1 MNETAT
7 GDTALVR
14 AVPDSFA
21 HALRG
26 ESGAALDPY
35 LARKQHG
42 AYREMLDAAGY
53 SVVELTAD
61 EDHPDGVF
69 IEDTA
74 VLLGPMAIITRCA
87 APSRRGEAEVVRD
100 ALSVRFTIETIEPP
114 GTLDGGDVMQ
124 LDGSLYVGRSARTNE
139 DGIAQLAAIAAPLG
153 LAARIVQVHDGLHL
167 KSVVLPVDE
176 STVLVTPN
184 SVDEA
189 PLQGLRILY
198 EEESERH
205 SASALPLRDGRLIV
219 TESAPATGAML
230 TRAGYDVVSIDVSE
244 LQAADGGLT
253 CLSILIQGPLPVEPD
268 RRQDEEP

>member
-21 HALRG
+21 HALHG
-26 ESGAALDPY
+26 EAGPALDSH
-35 LARKQHG
+35 LARRQHA
-42 AYREMLDAAGY
+42 AYVGMLDAAGY
-53 SVVELTAD
+53 VVEQLTAD
-61 EDHPDGVF
+61 EAYPDGVF
-69 IEDTA
+69 IEDIA
-74 VLLGPMAIITRCA
+74 VVLGPIAIITRSG

-100 ALSVRFTIETIEPP
+100 ALSVRFVIETIEPP

-139 DGIAQLAAIAAPLG
+139 HGIAQLAAIAAPLG

-167 KSVVLPVDE
+167 KSAVLPVDE

-230 TRAGYDVVSIDVSE
+230 ARAGYDIVPIDVSE

-253 CLSILIQGPLPVEPD
+253 CLSILIQGLLPVEPD
-268 RRQDEEP
+268 RRQDEGP